1 MQCEI
6 FNLIFDYGVKIE
18 VFVKCINKV
27 QLMEVKRVGLFI
39 IYYEVLNFYL
49 LFLLFYFDNC
59 YIVLEGN
66 VNLKVQLNL
75 IYVDFIWGL
84 FDDLLEDVNYEMCVR
99 KDDNVIVLWELVG
112 FRNSVLRKINYM
124 GRVDI
129 FFVDVCVINNGGF

>member
-27 QLMEVKRVGLFI
+27 QLMEVKKVGLFI
-39 IYYEVLNFYL
+39 IYYEVLNFDL
-49 LFLLFYFDNC
+49 IFLLFYFDNC

>member
-27 QLMEVKRVGLFI
+27 QLMEVKKVGLFI
-39 IYYEVLNFYL
+39 IYYEVLNFDL
-49 LFLLFYFDNC
+49 IFLLFYFDNC

-66 VNLKVQLNL
+66 VNLRVQLNL

-99 KDDNVIVLWELVG
+99 KDDNVIVFWELVG

>member
-39 IYYEVLNFYL
+39 IYYEVLNFDL

-66 VNLKVQLNL
+66 VNLRVQLNL

>member
-1 MQCEI
+1 
-6 FNLIFDYGVKIE
+6 
-18 VFVKCINKV
+18 
-27 QLMEVKRVGLFI
+27 MEEKKVGLFI
-39 IYYEVLNFYL
+39 IYYEVLNFDL

-75 IYVDFIWGL
+75 IYVDFIWSL

-99 KDDNVIVLWELVG
+99 KDGNVIVLWELVG
-112 FRNSVLRKINYM
+112 FRNSVLRKINFM
-124 GRVDI
+124 ERVDI

>member
-27 QLMEVKRVGLFI
+27 QLMEVKKVGLFI
-39 IYYEVLNFYL
+39 IYYEVLNFDL

-84 FDDLLEDVNYEMCVR
+84 FDDLLEDFNYEMCVR